1 MKTDY
6 EEIAAELNRSFPK
19 TPKRFQ
25 QIMSKEVCAQMNPK
39 LNKTKKRK
47 QKKFKVLL
55 PIAACLVLAGSTVA
69 ASNLPVFQNWL
80 NGLGINA
87 QTAEESI
94 IRSEESSGAIIM
106 ESIAELET
114 TNINTQESPLFQVTD
129 VYYDCSTLMFWARP
143 QNDYFD
149 LSDHVYQWH

>member
-1 MKTDY
+1 
-6 EEIAAELNRSFPK
+6 
-19 TPKRFQ
+19 
-25 QIMSKEVCAQMNPK
+25 MNPK

-47 QKKFKVLL
+47 QKKFKVFL